1 MKYTLHLLRPFAFD
15 QNPESCELEVAQIR
29 CNDVML
35 PAAFDASSA
44 YNPQKIRLWVVG
56 HVFGAVHAVFASHE
70 QNALD
75 ELANCGALDFCQV
88 ADGLSENE
96 ENDDTFCRLGN
107 AGEPFDLSDFW
118 MGEVVFEAARDIKLI
133 VALARASE
141 AGADYLD

>member
-1 MKYTLHLLRPFAFD
+1 MKYTLHLLRQFAFA
-15 QNPESCELEVAQIR
+15 QNPEYCELEGSQIR

-35 PAAFDASSA
+35 PADFDTASA
-44 YNPQKIRLWVVG
+44 YNPHKVRLWVIG
-56 HVFGAVHAVFASHE
+56 HSYGAVHAVFASHE

-75 ELANCGALDFCQV
+75 ELADCGALGFCQV
-88 ADGLSENE
+88 ADDLSVDE
-96 ENDDTFCRLGN
+96 DTVCRLGN

-118 MGEVVFEAARDIKLI
+118 MGEVAFDAARYIKLI

>member
-15 QNPESCELEVAQIR
+15 QNPESCEMEGSQIR

-56 HVFGAVHAVFASHE
+56 HSYGAVHAVFASHE

-88 ADGLSENE
+88 ADGLTVDE
-96 ENDDTFCRLGN
+96 DTVCRLGN
-107 AGEPFDLSDFW
+107 ASEPFDLSDFW
-118 MGEVVFEAARDIKLI
+118 IGEVAFEAARDIKLI
-133 VALARASE
+133 VALARAS
-141 AGADYLD
+141 ASGADYLD